1 MRTLVVDIPSLEGK
15 EVSLSGWVDAR
26 RDHGKIS
33 FIDVRDYTGTV
44 QVFLSG
50 SLLEADRVRSEYVV
64 TVKGLVKKRPAAM
77 VNEELPD
84 QLGLY
89 EVEAKELVILNASTT
104 LPLAVTTDGMEIG
117 EEVRMKYRYLDLRRP
132 RMQKNLRSR
141 YRIVKFIRDYLGEKG
156 FVEIETPNLSKSTPE
171 GARDYLVPSRLH
183 PGKFYALP
191 QSPQQYKQ
199 LLMVSGVERYFQIA
213 RTFRDEDTRGDRQ
226 AEFTQLDLEMSFVN
240 QEDILQLIEDLY
252 LSMVRTLYPDKKLT
266 LTADG
271 RIPRLTHD
279 EAAAKYK
286 TDRPDL
292 RKDTSDKDELAFA
305 IVTDFPMFV
314 LNDDGSWVAAHHPF
328 TLPTYDTSMDS
339 EKLQREGEEWNKL
352 MGILNSPE
360 ESLKLHAYQYD
371 LVLNGY
377 EVAGGSIRT
386 YEPRLFSKVF
396 ERLGH
401 TAEEVKEQFGHMLE
415 AFGYGAPPHGGFAS
429 GIDRV
434 VMVLQGEPSI
444 REVIAFPKTG
454 DGRDLMMDSPTAASK
469 KQLDDLSIK
478 IVEKK

>member
-1 MRTLVVDIPSLEGK
+1 MRTLIKDAPAHEGE

-26 RDHGKIS
+26 RDHGKIT
-33 FIDVRDYTGTV
+33 FIDLRDYTGTV
-44 QVFLSG
+44 QVVLGG
-50 SLLEADRVRSEYVV
+50 SLPDADRIRAEYVV
-64 TVKGLVKKRPAAM
+64 SLKGTVKPRPASM
-77 VNEELPD
+77 VNDKLPNK
-84 QLGLY
+84 LGY
-89 EVEAKELVILNASTT
+89 IEVEATEVNILNASAA
-104 LPLAVTTDGMEIG
+104 LPMAVGTDGYEIG

-132 RMQKNLRSR
+132 RMQNNLRSR
-141 YRIVKFIRDYLGEKG
+141 YQVLKFMRDFLTDKG
-156 FVEIETPNLSKSTPE
+156 FVEVETPNLSKSTPE

-199 LLMVSGVERYFQIA
+199 LLMVAGLERYFQIA

-240 QEDILQLIEDLY
+240 QEGILQLIEELY
-252 LSMVRTLYPDKKLT
+252 LSMVRTLYPGKKLT
-266 LTADG
+266 LTPDG

-279 EAAAKYK
+279 EAAAKYQ

-292 RKDTSDKDELAFA
+292 RKDPSDKDELAFA
-305 IVTDFPMFV
+305 FITDFPMFV
-314 LNDDGSWVAAHHPF
+314 INDDGTWVAAHHPF
-328 TLPTYDTSMDS
+328 TLPAYDTSMDS
-339 EKLQREGEEWNKL
+339 EKLQREGEEWQKL
-352 MGILNSPE
+352 MKILDSPE

-401 TAEEVKEQFGHMLE
+401 SAEEVREQFGHMLE

-434 VMVLQGEPSI
+434 LMVLQGEPSI
-444 REVIAFPKTG
+444 REVMAFPKTG
-454 DGRDLMMDSPTAASK
+454 DGRDLMMDAPTTASK
-469 KQLDDLSIK
+469 KQLEDLSIK